1 MVSVNA
7 SKKFTHLDYHFM
19 QEKKGSII
27 KLTELPYKQK
37 AIIKSFGHTELY
49 VKLLEMGCIPEE
61 EISVELTAPLGDPI
75 AINVAGYHLSLRNDE
90 AENIMVEIMETQ
102 S

>member
-1 MVSVNA
+1 MSAVEKDK
-7 SKKFTHLDYHFM
+7 SKQIST
-19 QEKKGSII
+19 KGTII

-37 AIIKSFGHTELY
+37 AIIKSFGQTELY

-75 AINVAGYHLSLRNDE
+75 AINVAGYNLSLRNNE
-90 AENIMVEIMETQ
+90 AENILVEIL
-102 S
+102 

>member
-1 MVSVNA
+1 MSMINDKLD
-7 SKKFTHLDYHFM
+7 KKESPDNHSPLPR
-19 QEKKGSII
+19 II

-37 AIIKSFGHTELY
+37 AIIKSFGKTELY

-75 AINVAGYHLSLRNDE
+75 AINVAGYNLSLRNNE
-90 AENIMVEIMETQ
+90 AENILVEIQ
-102 S
+102 